1 MMGIT
6 GRLAAQYPE
15 DRAWDAATVVPLADV
30 ITGPVRAGLLVLA
43 GAVGLVLL
51 IASVN
56 VAVLQLA
63 RAMGRGREIAVRLAL
78 GARRGRL
85 VRQLLTESL
94 VVSLLGGAIG
104 LGVAKLGIA
113 GLLALSA
120 GQLPRAAD
128 VVLDTT
134 VVSFA
139 LACRSRPVC
148 SSASCRRSA
157 RHVATRR
164 WCCTTPGAAWPGR
177 ATSACARS
185 SSSPKSRWPWR
196 WSSAPD

>member
-1 MMGIT
+1 M
-6 GRLAAQYPE
+6 LS
-15 DRAWDAATVVPLADV
+15 
-30 ITGPVRAGLLVLA
+30 

-94 VVSLLGGAIG
+94 VVSLLGGAMG

-120 GQLPRAAD
+120 GQLPRVAD
-128 VVLDTT
+128 VTST
-134 VVSFA
+134 
-139 LACRSRPVC
+139 
-148 SSASCRRSA
+148 RRS
-157 RHVATRR
+157 
-164 WCCTTPGAAWPGR
+164 
-177 ATSACARS
+177 
-185 SSSPKSRWPWR
+185 
-196 WSSAPD
+196 